1 MKINQKKFFQVI
13 SEAPLSKIKI
23 SPLGRIGSI
32 GGTSIV
38 APFFKNEG
46 GCENGS
52 NVKEEKAG
60 NVRCR
65 KG

>member
-1 MKINQKKFFQVI
+1 M
-13 SEAPLSKIKI
+13 EAPLSKNKI
-23 SPLGRIGSI
+23 CPLGRIGSV

-38 APFFKNEG
+38 APFLKNEG

-52 NVKEEKAG
+52 NVKEEKVG
-60 NVRCR
+60 NARYC

>member
-1 MKINQKKFFQVI
+1 MKINQKKFFRVI

-23 SPLGRIGSI
+23 CPLGRIGSV
-32 GGTSIV
+32 GGISIV

-52 NVKEEKAG
+52 NVKKEKVG
-60 NVRCR
+60 NARCC

>member
-1 MKINQKKFFQVI
+1 MKINQKKFFRVI
-13 SEAPLSKIKI
+13 LEAPLSKNKI
-23 SPLGRIGSI
+23 CPLGRIGSV

-38 APFFKNEG
+38 APFLKNEG

-60 NVRCR
+60 NARYC

>member
-1 MKINQKKFFQVI
+1 MKINRKKFFQDI
-13 SEAPLSKIKI
+13 LKAPLSKIKI
-23 SPLGRIGSI
+23 CPLGKIGSV

-60 NVRCR
+60 NVRCC